1 MRTRPR
7 SKIALLFVAF
17 AAMLAIPVW
26 AFADE
31 LSNNVDNSIDATRE
45 SISLEQNG
53 KTATALIYINPTQQG
68 STILDPSGCNFQNT
82 TDKITVRVS
91 SDNTARAT
99 AIWDDSA
106 ATNNAQDIEF
116 TGCDDP
122 LTTNIKENAKTVK
135 VTTGAQTGTATI
147 NFDVV
152 ANNTGR
158 TFATVSAR
166 FDVVVGQDVTAP
178 TVTGAPTGLS
188 EPIGTNVT
196 ATFSEAM
203 NTSTISGST
212 FTLKK
217 GTESVPA
224 SVGYNATTNT
234 ATLDPTADLDYNST
248 YTATVVG
255 GASGV
260 KDLAGN
266 ALAANKSWNFTTAA
280 PPCTPVSTVTTQP
293 QDKSITYGDS
303 ASFTANANGT
313 NPSVQWQVLGTGA
326 GATWT
331 NLAGETNNAL
341 TLNNPAVADSGKQ
354 YRAVFTNTCN
364 GTNNATSNAA
374 LLTVDKATAPVTL
387 SNLGPYTYDG
397 TAKAASATTTPSG
410 LNVNIAYS
418 QGGNSVAN
426 PTNAGSYDVVATVND
441 ANYQGSKSGTLTID
455 KADATID
462 VNGYTGVY
470 DGNAHGATGTAE
482 GVNGADLNSLLDL
495 GASFTN
501 VPGGTANWSFA
512 GNGNY
517 NSDSGSVAIV
527 INKADATIDVNGYT
541 GVYDGSAH
549 GATGTATGVNNEN
562 LSSLLN
568 LGNSFTNVPGG
579 TANWSFAGNTN
590 YNSKSG
596 TAQIVISQAEP
607 TITWSNPAAIDY
619 GTALGATQLNATAK
633 GVDGNSLAGNFV
645 YTPNAGTVLQAG
657 TKTLSVEFTATDAN
671 NYKKVTKTVQIVV
684 NPYPFTGFFQPI
696 DNNGVFNSA
705 KAGSTI
711 PVKFSLGGDKGLNI
725 FLNNQ
730 APVANKIV
738 CDPNATV
745 DG

>member
-1 MRTRPR
+1 
-7 SKIALLFVAF
+7 
-17 AAMLAIPVW
+17 MLAIPVW

-374 LLTVDKATAPVTL
+374 LLTVDKATATVTL

-527 INKADATIDVNGYT
+527 INKATANVQLNGLGPYI
-541 GVYDGSAH
+541 YDGTAK
-549 GATGTATGVNNEN
+549 AATAT
-562 LSSLLN
+562 
-568 LGNSFTNVPGG
+568 T
-579 TANWSFAGNTN
+579 
-590 YNSKSG
+590 
-596 TAQIVISQAEP
+596 
-607 TITWSNPAAIDY
+607 SNPAGLTVQITYSQGGNPVTNPTNVGSYNVLAKITDNNY
-619 GTALGATQLNATAK
+619 QGQTTGTLVISPWNLKGFYQPVDMGDVLNTVKNGATVPVKFELFSGTTELTSTSAVSSVVAKTVNCLAFNGDPEDPIEMVTTGGTSLRYDATA
-633 GVDGNSLAGNFV
+633 GQFIYNWQ
-645 YTPNAGTVLQAG
+645 TPKKINTCYNL
-657 TKTLSVEFTATDAN
+657 TMTATD
-671 NYKKVTKTVQIVV
+671 
-684 NPYPFTGFFQPI
+684 
-696 DNNGVFNSA
+696 
-705 KAGSTI
+705 GSTI
-711 PVKFSLGGDKGLNI
+711 TAYFKLK
-725 FLNNQ
+725 
-730 APVANKIV
+730 
-738 CDPNATV
+738 
-745 DG
+745 

>member
-91 SDNTARAT
+91 SDNTASAT

-527 INKADATIDVNGYT
+527 INKATANVQLNGLGPYI
-541 GVYDGSAH
+541 YDGTAK
-549 GATGTATGVNNEN
+549 AATAT
-562 LSSLLN
+562 
-568 LGNSFTNVPGG
+568 T
-579 TANWSFAGNTN
+579 
-590 YNSKSG
+590 
-596 TAQIVISQAEP
+596 
-607 TITWSNPAAIDY
+607 SNPAGLTVQITYSQGGNPVTNPTNVGSYNVLAKITDNNY
-619 GTALGATQLNATAK
+619 QGQTTGTLVISPWNLKGFYQPVDMGDVLNTVKNGATVPVKFELFSGTTELTSTSAASSVVAKTVNCLAFNGDPEDPIEMVTTGGTSLRYDATA
-633 GVDGNSLAGNFV
+633 GQFIYNWQ
-645 YTPNAGTVLQAG
+645 TPKKINTCYNL
-657 TKTLSVEFTATDAN
+657 TMTATD
-671 NYKKVTKTVQIVV
+671 
-684 NPYPFTGFFQPI
+684 
-696 DNNGVFNSA
+696 
-705 KAGSTI
+705 GSTI
-711 PVKFSLGGDKGLNI
+711 TAYFKLK
-725 FLNNQ
+725 
-730 APVANKIV
+730 
-738 CDPNATV
+738 
-745 DG
+745 